1 MPNYIRISNLNESNK
16 INNLKENSVYC
27 YTINIKGYNI
37 ELPIFYYII
46 KRYIYSFYY
55 KIIKLSECIK
65 NDKIECKTSKNYI
78 GRHIKSFIL
87 IHDGIASLDM
97 NSIYVRDMIF
107 ASKQIGIIKKY
118 CI

>member
-1 MPNYIRISNLNESNK
+1 MLNYDRITNLNESDK

-27 YTINIKGYNI
+27 YTINLKGYNI

-46 KRYIYSFYY
+46 KKYNYPFYY

-65 NDKIECKTSKNYI
+65 NDKIVCKTSKNYI
-78 GRHIKSFIL
+78 AKHIKSFIL

-97 NSIYVRDMIF
+97 KSIYVGDIKF
-107 ASKQIGIIKKY
+107 ASQRIEIIRKY

>member
-27 YTINIKGYNI
+27 YTI
-37 ELPIFYYII
+37 
-46 KRYIYSFYY
+46 YY

-87 IHDGIASLDM
+87 IHDVIASLDED
-97 NSIYVRDMIF
+97 SIYLRTIPL
-107 ASKQIGIIKKY
+107 ASKRIENIRKY